1 MSFFLSLSET
11 RIRSNSHSPVKYKS
25 ICLEF
30 CPGTVLTLPPLDVL
44 QNIPLIHSLMLNK
57 SDMQEV
63 ASMLEAR
70 LQRVGYKPYEQSAFF
85 HITSNFR
92 LPVTTGMPRLPT
104 KAKGKL
110 SHHTSHHELE
120 NAMPGEPLDFG
131 GCILHTWNY

>member
-1 MSFFLSLSET
+1 
-11 RIRSNSHSPVKYKS
+11 
-25 ICLEF
+25 
-30 CPGTVLTLPPLDVL
+30 
-44 QNIPLIHSLMLNK
+44 MLNK

-104 KAKGKL
+104 KAKGKF